1 MAEEAA
7 RLEEELATRQEEEL
21 AARQEEELAAQ
32 AAKILAEELE
42 EEAESEIQA
51 EVDPSDEQYTEEE
64 IPAVEVAYEP
74 EMELKEE
81 ATVKQ
86 EPAATLEAA
95 EPEVFSAFSDDQ
107 VIEFDVQADEPIAQ
121 NEETVEA
128 VAQQEAM
135 EVSPESEIVEPVE
148 EQIIYEAP
156 EVISEPE
163 SLPVTEILEETQSE
177 SNEVEE
183 PIQIAAEAFV
193 VGQEEE
199 RVPEQNTELPSRM
212 QNLEEADR
220 LVDQVN

>member
-7 RLEEELATRQEEEL
+7 RLEEELAARQEEEL

-32 AAKILAEELE
+32 AAKILEELE

-86 EPAATLEAA
+86 EPAATFEAA
-95 EPEVFSAFSDDQ
+95 EPEVLSAFSDDQ

-128 VAQQEAM
+128 VAQQETM

-183 PIQIAAEAFV
+183 PVQIAAEAFV

>member
-7 RLEEELATRQEEEL
+7 RLEEELAARQEEEL

-32 AAKILAEELE
+32 AAKILEELE

>member
-7 RLEEELATRQEEEL
+7 RLEEELAARQEEEL

-32 AAKILAEELE
+32 AAKILEELE

-183 PIQIAAEAFV
+183 PVQIAAEAFV

>member
-7 RLEEELATRQEEEL
+7 RLEEELAARQEEEL

-32 AAKILAEELE
+32 AAKILEELE

-86 EPAATLEAA
+86 EPAATFEAA
-95 EPEVFSAFSDDQ
+95 EPEVLSAFSDDQ

>member
-7 RLEEELATRQEEEL
+7 RLEEELAARQEEEL

-32 AAKILAEELE
+32 AAKILEELE

-95 EPEVFSAFSDDQ
+95 EPEVFSAFSDDK

-128 VAQQEAM
+128 VAQQETM

-183 PIQIAAEAFV
+183 PVQIAAEAFV

>member
-7 RLEEELATRQEEEL
+7 RLEEELAARQEEEL

-32 AAKILAEELE
+32 AAKILEELE

-86 EPAATLEAA
+86 EPAATFEAA
-95 EPEVFSAFSDDQ
+95 EPEVLSAFSDDQ

-128 VAQQEAM
+128 VAQQETM

>member
-7 RLEEELATRQEEEL
+7 RLEEELAARQEEEL

-32 AAKILAEELE
+32 AAKILEELE

-86 EPAATLEAA
+86 EPAATFEAA
-95 EPEVFSAFSDDQ
+95 EPEVLSAFSDDQ

-183 PIQIAAEAFV
+183 PVQIAAEAFV